1 MNGSERGLG
10 SISGPGRR
18 WRPEEEE
25 KCAFPVRK
33 RIKRCCHLSRPV
45 SRGVGNEDRLR
56 ESLAC
61 FLSPIVSP
69 IKKSSLT
76 WRLTIPSLPSRL
88 FEVFTSAFLFLEHT
102 LQIIKKKKEKFLVCD
117 LIGPKGVYSTHSPVS
132 RTAQVC
138 DSVWGPPSLLLC
150 PLSVHTV
157 IKAEEGRA
165 AGTTSPLFHTSI
177 KKQV

>member
-69 IKKSSLT
+69 TKKSSLT

-88 FEVFTSAFLFLEHT
+88 FEVFTSAFLFSPN
-102 LQIIKKKKEKFLVCD
+102 IKEKIKNLVCD

-157 IKAEEGRA
+157 IKAEEGWA
-165 AGTTSPLFHTSI
+165 AGTTSPLSHTSI